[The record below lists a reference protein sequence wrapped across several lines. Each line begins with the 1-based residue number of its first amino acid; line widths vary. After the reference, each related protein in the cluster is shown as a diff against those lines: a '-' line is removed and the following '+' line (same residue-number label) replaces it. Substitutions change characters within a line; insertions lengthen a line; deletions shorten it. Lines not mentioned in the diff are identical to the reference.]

1 MWIAQLSRLSV
12 ILVMVATF
20 GAGIANAA
28 HESRT
33 IIYQI
38 AVEGDVVGV
47 YQRNRIID
55 NQFPNGLVIE
65 EEVELDFSFL
75 WFKEFYQRSG
85 KVMLDNGA
93 LKQFAFKVDENQ
105 ESYLI
110 FGNDK
115 LEQGIHINALENQAS
130 SNSTWTNRLLQLIE
144 NEHNSN
150 GMALLLNRFE
160 QAPDAILQRSDFD
173 SDSLSFPDYLMASI
187 DHQNTQVFK
196 VLDLDE
202 FDIIQYQVK
211 YLGEKPLS
219 AANRVYV
226 SHGFALNTEG
236 ESSELWLS
244 KDKLGAFIVQQSGVD
259 DGDHYSVNMQ
269 QYLF

>member
-1 MWIAQLSRLSV
+1 MR
-12 ILVMVATF
+12 VMQRCRVLLIIGLCSMF
-20 GAGIANAA
+20 GAQVVAAA

-33 IIYQI
+33 VIYQVE
-38 AVEGDVVGV
+38 VEGDVVGV

-130 SNSTWTNRLLQLIE
+130 SNSTWTNKLLQLIE
-144 NEHNSN
+144 NQHNSN

-259 DGDHYSVNMQ
+259 EGDKYTVYMQ